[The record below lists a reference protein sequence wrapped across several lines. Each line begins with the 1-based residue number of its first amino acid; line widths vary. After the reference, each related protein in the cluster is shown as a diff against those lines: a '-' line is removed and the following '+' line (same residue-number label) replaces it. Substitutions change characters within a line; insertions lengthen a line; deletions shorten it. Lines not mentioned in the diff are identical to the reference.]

1 MTAEI
6 PDLPPFS
13 SLVENHGD
21 ELLAYS
27 RRLADDAAEDV
38 LQEALLKALKAYP
51 GLENGKHLRA
61 WLFRVTTTSA
71 IDYFNRTSGRSEVAL
86 GSSDGVHAAPTDD
99 MFAFDG
105 LIAGLSE
112 GARAALVLRYI
123 RDMPYEEMAATMDC
137 SPEAARQRVSS
148 AVRSLRKRLT

>member
-1 MTAEI
+1 MTSELH
-6 PDLPPFS
+6 DLPPFS
-13 SLVENHGD
+13 SLIEAHGD

-27 RRLADDAAEDV
+27 RRLADEAAEDV

-51 GLENGKHLRA
+51 KLNNGEHLRA

-71 IDYFNRTSGRSEVAL
+71 IDHFNRIKGRSEVAL
-86 GSSDGVHAAPTDD
+86 GSDDGLHAAPADD

-112 GARAALVLRYI
+112 GARAALVLRYV
-123 RDMPYEEMAATMDC
+123 RDMRYQEMATTMDC

-148 AVRSLRKRLT
+148 AVRILRKRLT